1 MDISIKPGKYVLA
14 VSGGI
19 DSMVLLDLLKDQ
31 PQLKLIIAH
40 YDHGIRPD
48 SQQDRQYV
56 QVVASNYGLP
66 FVFEEGKL
74 GLNTNE
80 ATARMARYE
89 FLERTRQT
97 HGAGAIITAHH
108 QDDVLE
114 TAIINILR
122 GTGRKGL
129 TALANRSLVMRP
141 LLNVPKADIQT
152 YAKNHQLQWRED
164 STNYDDKYLR
174 NYVRKYWLTKF
185 DSSARQSLID
195 IIERMQGINREL
207 DIQLINL
214 MHLQPGLNELDRGWL
229 ISLPHQVAKEFL
241 ASWLRTRGVESYDT
255 KTLERL
261 VVGAKIMHSG
271 SLIDISGGLS
281 LDVRKDRLAL
291 VGLER

>member
-1 MDISIKPGKYVLA
+1 MNISIKPGKYVLA

-19 DSMVLLDLLKDQ
+19 DSMVLLDLLKNR

-48 SQQDRQYV
+48 SEKDRLFV
-56 QVVASNYGLP
+56 QAVADQYGLP
-66 FVFEEGKL
+66 FVYESGQL
-74 GLNTNE
+74 GPKTNE
-80 ATARMARYE
+80 ATARMVRYE
-89 FLERTRQT
+89 FLERIRQ
-97 HGAGAIITAHH
+97 ANNAKAIITAHH

-129 TALANRSLVMRP
+129 TALTSRTLVIRP
-141 LLNVPKADIQT
+141 LLNVSKADIQT

-164 STNYDDKYLR
+164 STNLDDKYLR

-185 DSSARQSLID
+185 DPPARQRLID

-207 DIQLINL
+207 DIQLVNL
-214 MHLQPGLNELDRGWL
+214 MHLQPSLNELNRAWL

-241 ASWLRTRGVESYDT
+241 ASWLRARGVESYDT

-261 VVGAKIMHSG
+261 VVGAKTKHPG

-281 LDVRKDRLAL
+281 LAVRKDRLAL